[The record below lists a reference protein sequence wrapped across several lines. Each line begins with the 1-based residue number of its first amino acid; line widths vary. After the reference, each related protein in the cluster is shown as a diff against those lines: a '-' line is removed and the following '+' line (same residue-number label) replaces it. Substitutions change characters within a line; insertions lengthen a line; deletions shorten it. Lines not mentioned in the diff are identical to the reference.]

1 MQHRFEIICHLKIL
15 SNVMIC
21 ILYCSFIG
29 YLEPIFIFESLQVTY
44 SVIIFT
50 YICWR
55 SWIHN
60 FIPVHFVVII
70 FMRAIIV
77 ISNFLGEGD
86 YILMIYPIF

>member
-1 MQHRFEIICHLKIL
+1 MQDRFEIIYHLKIL

-44 SVIIFT
+44 SVIIFP

-60 FIPVHFVVII
+60 FILVHFAVIT
-70 FMRAIIV
+70 FMRVIIV
-77 ISNFLGEGD
+77 ISSYLDKGY